1 MPTPNQPT
9 GGSPE
14 QYDPYIANYGRKW
27 SQMDPLTK
35 RKLIEGAPV
44 GGAGTG
50 LSSRRIQEMVHHDV
64 VPPWVGTGPMN
75 TGYKRSG
82 SQALEEL
89 KKIRRYAHPELFEES
104 VQPFISPTPTPSVAL
119 ADLAGSAA
127 LSSSSLDPF
136 LFSPTSTPVST
147 SSALGDVLV
156 PYNPDLGT
164 VPIGDQAP
172 VTVAA
177 GTDPNIFSAQVE
189 EPTTFSQGGAAM
201 PGLGFR
207 PLGYSTGTGPRGVE
221 DDYIGNVIS
230 EFNNLFTN
238 EQMTDVV
245 DLVNANPKVFFARDL
260 DPMVANII
268 QYLVTEGHVKRP
280 PTADQITAETER
292 VIAPPAPVGAGMDM
306 PYPPED
312 LTDTFSALINP
323 PQGTSPVGAQYQ
335 AGGHV
340 GRGTMAGELGRRG
353 DLSVRQ
359 AGETM
364 QERWKRM
371 HGYAGGGYAS
381 RGTVAGELPRYGHMS
396 VREEGESMG
405 ELHKRHRDQDWYNR
419 MGGGLGSF
427 RRRIA

>member
-82 SQALEEL
+82 SQALDEL

-340 GRGTMAGELGRRG
+340 GRGTMAGELGGRG

-405 ELHKRHRDQDWYNR
+405 ELAKRHRDQDWYNR
-419 MGGGLGSF
+419 MGRGLGSL
-427 RRRIA
+427 RRRMA